1 MPFERQKSSALRQP
15 EEDRNIL
22 YLTFSRFATP
32 VKTPSPMNLSTRLLL
47 ATALLAVVLVFVYVG
62 ADLIGPIVSGR

>member
-1 MPFERQKSSALRQP
+1 M
-15 EEDRNIL
+15 